1 MIKKYFLIF
10 LLFCFVASCNSPTEP
25 EDTTPY
31 SRVFVICQNDN
42 FQSYHIEYS
51 SLDSL
56 PKFQKIDFT
65 VNAESWVVLPSS
77 FISDKHDRYILA
89 TLTKVNFFDTRKPRL
104 LKTIT
109 ITFDGFFDEM
119 MGIPTIKF
127 VELDENN
134 VLLLLHTTIYIVNI
148 PNMVCQKIFD
158 AKVLG
163 MNVEIKQMKKTSDNK
178 SIFIITRTVGLSELI
193 EKLYKIDIESYGY
206 TFIDEI
212 SRGYGGGTVL
222 GITNSSLI
230 CLNKDK
236 QKLVK
241 YDIVQGKK
249 ILEKSI
255 SKEFTNTFQIENIS
269 TTSDEILVFFNAYD
283 FKFYSLDPNKL
294 EYLEYWEMENNN
306 LGGYQEIGGQ
316 LLCFFKTNGTTKIY
330 SLKNKKILY
339 QFTLDKASYPLIIGG
354 TNEKSN

>member
-1 MIKKYFLIF
+1 MIKKYFSIF
-10 LLFCFVASCNSPTEP
+10 LLFCFVASCKTPTEP

-31 SRVFVICQNDN
+31 SRVFVLCQNDN

-51 SLDSL
+51 SLDSIQR
-56 PKFQKIDFT
+56 FQKIDYT
-65 VNAESWVVLPSS
+65 INVESWVVLPSS
-77 FISDKHDRYILA
+77 YISEKYDRYILA
-89 TLTKVNFFDTRKPRL
+89 TLTKVNIFDTRKPRL

-109 ITFDGFFDEM
+109 IPFDGFFDEM
-119 MGIPTIKF
+119 MGIPTIRF

-134 VLLLLHTTIYIVNI
+134 VLLLLHTTIYKVNI
-148 PNMVCQKIFD
+148 PNMAYQKIFD

-206 TFIDEI
+206 TFIDEM

-222 GITNSSLI
+222 GVTNSSLI

-269 TTSDEILVFFNAYD
+269 TILDEILVFFNAYD
-283 FKFYSLDPNKL
+283 FTFYSLDPNKL
-294 EYLEYWEMENNN
+294 EYLEYWKMENNN
-306 LGGYQEIGGQ
+306 LGGYQELKGQ
-316 LLCFFKTNGTTKIY
+316 LLCFFKSSSIIKIY
-330 SLKNKKILY
+330 SLKDKKLMY
-339 QFTLDKASYPLIIGG
+339 QFTYDNASYPLIIGG